1 MRLAGRL
8 RNICRQSGQR
18 YALLPMVLKSCWL
31 TPWLL
36 ILCFSLTTVS
46 SEAQWQPW
54 GQPSSA
60 QHQPPRSESFNPL
73 KQGVRFFQRYI
84 SVVDSP
90 RCPMYPTCSAYAI
103 QALDKHGAVL
113 GSFITVDRLLHE
125 STPLEQTHPL
135 TGYDRLRFYDPLSAN
150 DFWLTPTPTD

>member
-1 MRLAGRL
+1 MLP
-8 RNICRQSGQR
+8 IYCRG
-18 YALLPMVLKSCWL
+18 VVCIL
-31 TPWLL
+31 TLCLSL
-36 ILCFSLTTVS
+36 ITTHS
-46 SEAQWQPW
+46 TAQPWQPW
-54 GQPSSA
+54 GQITTPH
-60 QHQPPRSESFNPL
+60 QHSTDPESLHPL

-125 STPLEQTHPL
+125 STPLEQKHPL
-135 TGYDRLRFYDPLSAN
+135 TGYERLRFYDPLSAN
-150 DFWLTPTPTD
+150 DFWLAPAATD